1 MRLVV
6 GLGNP
11 GSKYRNNRHNTGFL
25 LLDRFA
31 EKHNLRFR
39 KKPKYEYLKADEV
52 IFIKPETYMNRSGS
66 AVTSILTENRLEDIL
81 VIVDDINLPLGEI
94 RLRQQGGF
102 GGHNGLKSIGSAL
115 GTDNFKRMRIGI
127 NDPAGNNLSDY
138 VLSDFSKKE
147 SQILEIV
154 FEFAEILLEEYLNFD
169 FDHMIEKYSRTKK
182 SYSEKIQDSQDQ
194 DTNS

>member
-31 EKHNLRFR
+31 EKHKLSFKKKIKYDFLRSSQI
-39 KKPKYEYLKADEV
+39 
-52 IFIKPETYMNRSGS
+52 IFIKPSTYMNRSGS
-66 AVTSILTENRLEDIL
+66 AVTSILTRNRIEDIL

-94 RLRQQGGF
+94 RLRHQGGY

-115 GTDNFKRMRIGI
+115 GTDNFKRMRIGV
-127 NDPAGNNLSDY
+127 NDPSGKDLSDY

-147 SQILEIV
+147 SSILEIV
-154 FEFAEILLEEYLNFD
+154 FEFAESLLEEYIEYD
-169 FDHMIEKYSRTKK
+169 FDRMVGKYSKLKK

>member
-25 LLDRFA
+25 VLDRFA
-31 EKHNLRFR
+31 DNHDLSF
-39 KKPKYEYLKADEV
+39 KKKNKYDFLKSSEI
-52 IFIKPETYMNRSGS
+52 IFIKPSTYMNRSGA
-66 AVTSILTENRLEDIL
+66 AVTSILTGHRIDDIL

-94 RLRQQGGF
+94 RLRHQGGY
-102 GGHNGLKSIGSAL
+102 GGHNGLKSIGSTL
-115 GTDNFKRMRIGI
+115 GTDNFKRMRIGV
-127 NDPAGNNLSDY
+127 NDPSGKNLSDY
-138 VLSDFSKKE
+138 VLSDFSKDE
-147 SQILEIV
+147 TRMLGIV
-154 FEFAEILLEEYLNFD
+154 FEFAELLLDEYVKYD
-169 FDHMIEKYSRTKK
+169 FDQMVGKYSKLKK